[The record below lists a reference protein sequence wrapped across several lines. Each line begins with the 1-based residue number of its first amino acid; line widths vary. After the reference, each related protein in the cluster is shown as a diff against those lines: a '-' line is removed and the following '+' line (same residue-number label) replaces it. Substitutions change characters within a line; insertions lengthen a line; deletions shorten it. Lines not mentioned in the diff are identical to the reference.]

1 MATSQ
6 ANLQRYESLLVET
19 QERRSARQSLLS
31 FTRQIAIEPEPVHHH
46 RVLIEKLQQVI
57 DGTLSRLMVFMPPGT
72 AKSTYSS
79 VLLPA
84 CYLGVHNKRR
94 VIAGSYD
101 TGLSTLFGRKV
112 RNLVNGPDYRRIF
125 PIEVA
130 GDTRAKGEWD
140 LSTGGGYYA
149 TGVGSAVTGRRGH
162 LGILDDLIKGRKD
175 ADSPTVRDSTWEW
188 FKSDFRTRLIPDNNA
203 IVFIMTRWHEDDPA
217 GRILPEDWNGESGL
231 IRARDGE
238 IWDVLCIPAQA
249 GVNDALGRKEGD
261 WLWTEWFSEAFW
273 KQEKISQGPRNWSAL
288 YQQIPSPDEGV
299 YFKRENFFRFDVKD
313 MPSVRKYMS
322 GDFAVSDEAEADNPD
337 FTELGIHGARK
348 EYIDDIMTGDQF
360 DATKLYMCI
369 DGWSG
374 RKAPEAWIHE
384 YFNLVKHHLPQTEF
398 AEVGV
403 IRRSIEGILKQQR
416 LARRAL
422 GHIEWMPHIGDK
434 SANAR
439 ALQSLSELGMVG
451 IANTEHGDYCLEQLI
466 KFPTGKWDDVV
477 DMMALFARAV
487 YEAHPMIEIPGIP
500 EEAKDRYDKA
510 WDDNETDNWKV
521 A

>member
-1 MATSQ
+1 
-6 ANLQRYESLLVET
+6 
-19 QERRSARQSLLS
+19 
-31 FTRQIAIEPEPVHHH
+31 
-46 RVLIEKLQQVI
+46 
-57 DGTLSRLMVFMPPGT
+57 MPPGT
-72 AKSTYSS
+72 AKSTYCS

-84 CYLGVHNKRR
+84 DYLGVHNTRR

-140 LSTGGGYYA
+140 LNTGGGYYA
-149 TGVGSAVTGRRGH
+149 TGVGAAVTGRRGH

-175 ADSPTVRDSTWEW
+175 ADSQTVRDSTWEW
-188 FKSDFRTRLIPDNNA
+188 FKSDFRTRLIPDQNA

-231 IRARDGE
+231 IKARDGE
-238 IWDVLCIPAQA
+238 VWDVLCIPAEA
-249 GVNDALGRKEGD
+249 KVNDALGRKEGE

-299 YFKRENFFRFDVKD
+299 FFKREDFFRFDIA
-313 MPSVRKYMS
+313 PPVRKYMS
-322 GDFAVSDEAEADNPD
+322 ADFAVTDEAEADDPD
-337 FTELGIHGARK
+337 YTEMGVHGAAK
-348 EYIDDIMTGDQF
+348 SMIDEVPV
-360 DATKLYMCI
+360 TKLYLCM

-374 RKAPEAWIHE
+374 RKGPERWVHE
-384 YFNLVKHHLPQTEF
+384 YFNLVKRHKPLCEF

-403 IRRSIEGILKQQR
+403 IRRATEGLLRAQR
-416 LARRAL
+416 LARHAT
-422 GHIEWMPHIGDK
+422 GTIEWMPHIGDK

-439 ALQSLSELGMVG
+439 ALQAMSQMGQIG
-451 IANTEHGDYCLEQLI
+451 IANNEYGDYCLEQLI
-466 KFPTGKWDDVV
+466 KFPAGKYDDAV
-477 DMMALFARAV
+477 DMLALIARAV
-487 YEAHPMIEIPGIP
+487 DEAHPMITVPGIP
-500 EEAKDRYDKA
+500 EEEKDRYDQA
-510 WDDNETDNWKV
+510 FDDAEVDDWMT